1 MSLFQKRASLSP
13 DLAARIPP
21 GQQLTVKWPVLHY
34 GAIPRVDLTNW
45 TFRISGL
52 VEAPAQFSWDE
63 FMALPKL
70 ARDNDIHCV
79 TRWTKLDNHWD
90 GVGVRE
96 VLSRIKLKPEAS
108 HVMVHAE
115 HGFTANLA
123 LSDFDREDNLFAY
136 LHDGEPLT
144 PEHGWPLRL
153 VVPHLYFWK
162 SVKWIRGLEF
172 MDHDA
177 PGFWEQNGYHMRG
190 DPWTEER
197 YSSWW

>member
-1 MSLFQKRASLSP
+1 MSLFNRAQVSP
-13 DLAARIPP
+13 EIASRIPP

-34 GAIPRVDLTNW
+34 GNVPRVDLKKW
-45 TFRISGL
+45 RFDVSGL
-52 VEAPAQFSWDE
+52 VEAPVSWSWDE
-63 FMALPKL
+63 FLALP
-70 ARDNDIHCV
+70 AASRTNDIHCV
-79 TRWTKLDNHWD
+79 TRWTKLDNTWD
-90 GVGVRE
+90 GVPVRD
-96 VLSRIKLKPEAS
+96 VLALVRLKPEAT

-123 LSDFDREDNLFAY
+123 LSDFDREENLFAR
-136 LHDGEPLT
+136 LHNGQELT
-144 PEHGWPLRL
+144 EEHGWPLRL

-172 MDHDA
+172 LDHDE
-177 PGFWEQNGYHMRG
+177 PGFWERNGYHMRG

>member
-1 MSLFQKRASLSP
+1 MALIARGQLP
-13 DLAARIPP
+13 PEIAARIPP

-34 GAIPRVDLTNW
+34 GSIPDVDLSTW
-45 TFRISGL
+45 TFSLTGL
-52 VEAPAQFSWDE
+52 VEAPIQLTWEE
-63 FMALPKL
+63 FLALPHTT
-70 ARDNDIHCV
+70 RFNDIHCV
-79 TRWTKLDNHWD
+79 TRWSKLDNTWE
-90 GVGVRE
+90 GVAVRDILAR
-96 VLSRIKLKPEAS
+96 VRLKPEAT
-108 HVMVHAE
+108 HVLIHAE

-136 LHDGEPLT
+136 KHDGMELE

-162 SVKWIRGLEF
+162 SVKWVRGLEF
-172 MDHDA
+172 LNHDV

-190 DPWTEER
+190 DPWVEER